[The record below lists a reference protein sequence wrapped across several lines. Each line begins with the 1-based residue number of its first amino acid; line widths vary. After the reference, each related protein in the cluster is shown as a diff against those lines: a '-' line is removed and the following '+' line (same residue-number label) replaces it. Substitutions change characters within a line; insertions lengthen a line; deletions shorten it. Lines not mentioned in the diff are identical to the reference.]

1 MGENDGF
8 FVTSCLLVVK
18 YSVDLKALGE
28 LCKMPEMLATYWPHF
43 VHLKPLKYNVH
54 TLHLNQVCDTDIDP
68 QYLCFF
74 KYTDLYT

>member
-28 LCKMPEMLATYWPHF
+28 LCKMPEMLATY
-43 VHLKPLKYNVH
+43 
-54 TLHLNQVCDTDIDP
+54 
-68 QYLCFF
+68 
-74 KYTDLYT
+74 